1 MSQFY
6 DGNAIY
12 QFISSNKLSH
22 FEFVVGNCWQL
33 VYGNKD
39 GDPMLLVFAFAYA
52 DDLDRNRINSEVT
65 KGFERLNQLSQKTQ
79 LPLVFVGFDR
89 NAQSIDSVY
98 YAEDLAHIESISL
111 KELASFFKSHG
122 LSVKASSTSKYL
134 NDKTSSAYHKWQRD
148 QLGNNIVVSDID
160 LWIIKN
166 DAPNVILELKRSIIP
181 LERWQPYKDDYAN
194 FILLAKLCK
203 IGGVKFFILYNVRQK
218 NPVMD
223 IIDRIKLFPLSFD
236 GELKIGE
243 GRIYQIEKIIK

>member
-134 NDKTSSAYHKWQRD
+134 NDKTSSAYH
-148 QLGNNIVVSDID
+148 
-160 LWIIKN
+160 
-166 DAPNVILELKRSIIP
+166 
-181 LERWQPYKDDYAN
+181 
-194 FILLAKLCK
+194 
-203 IGGVKFFILYNVRQK
+203 
-218 NPVMD
+218 
-223 IIDRIKLFPLSFD
+223 
-236 GELKIGE
+236 
-243 GRIYQIEKIIK
+243 